1 MKYVVIEAFTDL
13 QDNDWQYG
21 VGDEFPHTD
30 ANISQARI
38 EELATAKNLRGIPLI
53 KSMEA
58 ETEKPR
64 KNTRKKNAIRN
75 LS

>member
-13 QDNDWQYG
+13 QDNNWQYG
-21 VGDEFPHTD
+21 VGDEFPHTNAD
-30 ANISQARI
+30 VSQARI

-53 KSMEA
+53 KSVEA
-58 ETEKPR
+58 EAEKPR
-64 KNTRKKNAIRN
+64 KNTRKKNALRD